1 MARRHPPNAR
11 EACASQNS
19 IPSVQVVVLSSFP
32 SRRQG
37 DDAALASHRSIQVS
51 GEQIVVV
58 GGVENRQAPADQRA
72 ELKSQP
78 DVLRGRE
85 SVEALDALESH
96 VAEAPQRVD
105 PSVSSSG
112 MSREQRIVVEPGKGR
127 GREKWRVLLLRERDT
142 EQAQPS
148 RQADAH
154 NRTEGEELPLEREWD
169 SLRIR
174 TPELE
179 ELANATGRSAPRETL
194 LIGEKRVREIRRPV
208 LHVVITAGVRGG
220 EDVVPAEKLV
230 VGALD
235 RVRVA

>member
-154 NRTEGEELPLEREWD
+154 NRTEGEDLP
-169 SLRIR
+169 
-174 TPELE
+174 PELE